1 MSIRLCTPATF
12 VKKISC
18 LVAGIVSFNTVESWN
33 TKFLNSE
40 CFLLTLMFTIWL
52 IIYASTLAF
61 NLLARAFNL
70 PTRALNFATCAF
82 SLLTRGFNLLTRAF
96 NLPTRVF
103 KLAAHASSLLT
114 RGFELITR
122 RFELVTRE
130 FEFVTHRFELVTR
143 GFEFVT
149 DNLCYTFHTLTKY
162 WHFKFIQRWV
172 FHQQYFI
179 AVSGI
184 LSFTPLRD
192 LISSGSFLYCP
203 MSFPTNSSRLEVS
216 GSSEEELSPNMNLFI
231 ICGTLAVHVALR
243 VFREILK
250 DFVSV

>member
-1 MSIRLCTPATF
+1 MSIRLCKPAT

-40 CFLLTLMFTIWL
+40 FFLLTLMFTIWL
-52 IIYASTLAF
+52 IIYASASAF

-70 PTRALNFATCAF
+70 STRALNFATCAF
-82 SLLTRGFNLLTRAF
+82 SLLTRGFNLLTCAF

-103 KLAAHASSLLT
+103 KLATHASSLLT

-122 RFELVTRE
+122 RFELVTPE
-130 FEFVTHRFELVTR
+130 FEFVTHGFELLTR
-143 GFEFVT
+143 GFEFLT
-149 DNLCYTFHTLTKY
+149 DNLCYTFPKH

-184 LSFTPLRD
+184 LSFTTLRD
-192 LISSGSFLYCP
+192 LIYQGHFYIVQCLFQRTLQDWKYQAVLKKKRWPYQSQAQPQHEFVYHMWYVDCP
-203 MSFPTNSSRLEVS
+203 RCFASL
-216 GSSEEELSPNMNLFI
+216 
-231 ICGTLAVHVALR
+231 
-243 VFREILK
+243 
-250 DFVSV
+250 

>member
-1 MSIRLCTPATF
+1 MSIRLCKPAT

-40 CFLLTLMFTIWL
+40 FFLLTLMFTIWL
-52 IIYASTLAF
+52 IIYASALAF
-61 NLLARAFNL
+61 NLLPRAFNL
-70 PTRALNFATCAF
+70 STRALNFATCAF

-103 KLAAHASSLLT
+103 KLATHASSLLT

-122 RFELVTRE
+122 RFELVT
-130 FEFVTHRFELVTR
+130 
-143 GFEFVT
+143 
-149 DNLCYTFHTLTKY
+149 DNLCYTFPKH

-184 LSFTPLRD
+184 LSFTILRD
-192 LISSGSFLYCP
+192 LIYQGHFYIAQCLFQRTLQDWKYQAVLKKNSAPTWICSSYVVRWLSTLLCE
-203 MSFPTNSSRLEVS
+203 SLEKS
-216 GSSEEELSPNMNLFI
+216 
-231 ICGTLAVHVALR
+231 
-243 VFREILK
+243 
-250 DFVSV
+250 

>member
-1 MSIRLCTPATF
+1 MSIRLCKPAT
-12 VKKISC
+12 VKKISG

-40 CFLLTLMFTIWL
+40 FFLLTLMFTIWL
-52 IIYASTLAF
+52 IIYASALAF
-61 NLLARAFNL
+61 NLLPRAFNL
-70 PTRALNFATCAF
+70 STRALNFATCAF

-103 KLAAHASSLLT
+103 KLATHASSLLT

-122 RFELVTRE
+122 RFELVT
-130 FEFVTHRFELVTR
+130 
-143 GFEFVT
+143 
-149 DNLCYTFHTLTKY
+149 DNLCYTFPKH

-184 LSFTPLRD
+184 LSFTTLRD
-192 LISSGSFLYCP
+192 LIYQGHFYIAQCLFQRTLQDWKYQAVLKKNSAPTWICSSYVVRWLSTLLCE
-203 MSFPTNSSRLEVS
+203 SLEKS
-216 GSSEEELSPNMNLFI
+216 
-231 ICGTLAVHVALR
+231 
-243 VFREILK
+243 
-250 DFVSV
+250 

>member
-1 MSIRLCTPATF
+1 MKFNIFEL
-12 VKKISC
+12 
-18 LVAGIVSFNTVESWN
+18 GIFSFNSYVYY
-33 TKFLNSE
+33 
-40 CFLLTLMFTIWL
+40 LTRGFI
-52 IIYASTLAF
+52 AST
-61 NLLARAFNL
+61 RAFNL
-70 PTRALNFATCAF
+70 PTRAFNLATRAF

-130 FEFVTHRFELVTR
+130 FEFVTHGFELVTR

-149 DNLCYTFHTLTKY
+149 DNLCYTFHTLTKH

-216 GSSEEELSPNMNLFI
+216 GSSEEETLTLS
-231 ICGTLAVHVALR
+231 VAG
-243 VFREILK
+243 
-250 DFVSV
+250 SAPT